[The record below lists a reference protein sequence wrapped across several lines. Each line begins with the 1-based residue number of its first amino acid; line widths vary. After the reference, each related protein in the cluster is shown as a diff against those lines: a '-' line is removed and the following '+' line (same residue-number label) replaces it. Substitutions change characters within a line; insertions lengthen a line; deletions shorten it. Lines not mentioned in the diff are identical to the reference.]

1 MAKGNQIIQM
11 YTLTAGDAAASID
24 MPDDGVLLGLHWSG
38 IIGGLAAD
46 EDYMRA
52 QLSFGSTGAFT
63 TNDARQV
70 ISTVSWGVDLIGA
83 GSNLVRTD
91 VNVAIE
97 FGDGIP
103 VFGGERVYIHTLAN
117 GNAALKRLNCM
128 LLFNFKSGSL
138 SRR

>member
-1 MAKGNQIIQM
+1 MAKGNQLIQM
-11 YTLTAGDAAASID
+11 YTVTAGDAAASID
-24 MPDDGVLLGLHWSG
+24 MPDDGVLLGLHWAG
-38 IIGGLAAD
+38 IVGALSAD

-70 ISTVSWGVDLIGA
+70 IDTIAWGIE
-83 GSNLVRTD
+83 LVG
-91 VNVAIE
+91 VAANVVRSE
-97 FGDGIP
+97 LDSDRDFGDGIP
-103 VFGGERVYIHTLAN
+103 VFGGERIYIHTLAN
-117 GNAALKRLNCM
+117 GNAVLKRLNCV